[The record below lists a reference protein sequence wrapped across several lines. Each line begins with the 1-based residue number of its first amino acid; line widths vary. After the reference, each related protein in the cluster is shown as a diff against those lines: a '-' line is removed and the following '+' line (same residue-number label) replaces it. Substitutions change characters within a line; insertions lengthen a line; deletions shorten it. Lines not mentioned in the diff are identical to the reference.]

1 MKDRSKSLAGIAV
14 GFVLVVSVVS
24 CGRVSR
30 HADTR
35 ASQQTPAARPSE
47 PPALGLWDNFGV
59 VEGHEVGRYKD
70 LASMVRGAHA
80 IVGAEVETVDG
91 DTVFGAE
98 EGPEGGALRGI
109 TVNLRVTEVY
119 RGEKLAVGDLV
130 RVTVGLTY
138 LHVDVETK
146 FAALVGDRGMFF
158 LIPAGAAMPEFGVG
172 PSEPLQ
178 GSGEYTPVTS
188 QGVFINDGGTVA
200 LGTYLDNEG
209 FPTQFEEMPFRE
221 FEEHVEAA
229 AQEAQAS

>member
-119 RGEKLAVGDLV
+119 GGERLGVGDLV
-130 RVTVGLTY
+130 PVAVGLTY
-138 LHVDVETK
+138 LHVDVERR
-146 FAALVGDRGMFF
+146 FADLVGDRGMFF
-158 LIPAGAAMPEFGVG
+158 LIPSGAGQPEFGVG
-172 PSEPLQ
+172 PYKPWQ
-178 GSGEYTPVTS
+178 GSGRFRPVTS
-188 QGVFINDGGTVA
+188 QGVFINDGGKVA
-200 LGTYLDNEG
+200 LGMYIAGSDS
-209 FPTQFEEMPFRE
+209 FPTQFDGMAFEE
-221 FEEHVEAA
+221 FEARVTAAVE
-229 AQEAQAS
+229 EAS